1 MTGDGSQHEEAR
13 NRLSNEVESGME
25 IIEVKIG
32 KSGRGV
38 YTGLEGTFANIVECC
53 LRKKTLPGFHEKGL
67 IADAKLK
74 DRTLTLVLSGKLA
87 GAKLTEMMEIAMPNI
102 GAYPDKGDNASFFIG
117 VKSEK

>member
-1 MTGDGSQHEEAR
+1 M
-13 NRLSNEVESGME
+13 EV
-25 IIEVKIG
+25 IEVKIG
-32 KSGRGV
+32 KSDSI

-53 LRKKTLPGFHEKGL
+53 LRKKRLPGFHGQEI

-74 DRTLTLVLSGKLA
+74 DRTLTLTLSGTLTT
-87 GAKLTEMMEIAMPNI
+87 AKMKAIMEIAMPNI

>member
-1 MTGDGSQHEEAR
+1 
-13 NRLSNEVESGME
+13 ME

-32 KSGRGV
+32 KSGSI

-53 LRKKTLPGFHEKGL
+53 LRKKRLPGFHGQEI
-67 IADAKLK
+67 IADAKLE
-74 DRTLTLVLSGKLA
+74 DRSLTLTLSGKLTT
-87 GAKLTEMMEIAMPNI
+87 AKMKAIMEIAMPNI

>member
-1 MTGDGSQHEEAR
+1 
-13 NRLSNEVESGME
+13 ME

-32 KSGRGV
+32 KTGRDT

-53 LRKKTLPGFHEKGL
+53 LRKKALPGFHEKGL

-74 DRTLTLVLSGKLA
+74 DKTLTLVLSGKRTQ
-87 GAKLTEMMEIAMPNI
+87 AKLTEMMEIAMPNI
-102 GAYPDKGDNASFFIG
+102 GAYPEKGDNASFFIG

>member
-1 MTGDGSQHEEAR
+1 
-13 NRLSNEVESGME
+13 ME

-32 KSGRGV
+32 KSGRI

-74 DRTLTLVLSGKLA
+74 DKTLTLILAGKLT

-102 GAYPDKGDNASFFIG
+102 GAYPDAGSRAAYFIE
-117 VKSEK
+117 VRAEK